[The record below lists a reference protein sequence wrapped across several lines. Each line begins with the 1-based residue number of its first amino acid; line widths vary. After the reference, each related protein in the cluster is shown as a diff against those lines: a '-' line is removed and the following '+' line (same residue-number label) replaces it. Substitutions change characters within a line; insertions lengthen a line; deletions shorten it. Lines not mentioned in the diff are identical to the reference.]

1 MMGLRTE
8 GGSAA
13 IIWFLRPVAWCV
25 SSSPTTGQQTAC
37 QHWHQGMP
45 HKTTMYLP
53 DELKATVEGEA
64 RRRGV
69 SEAEVTRQAIAG
81 AVARPRPRFGI
92 IDGEPM
98 AERVEELLAGFGER

>member
-1 MMGLRTE
+1 ME

-13 IIWFLRPVAWCV
+13 IIWFLRPVAGCV
-25 SSSPTTGQQTAC
+25 SSSPRLGSRPHASTGTIY
-37 QHWHQGMP
+37 GIP
-45 HKTTMYLP
+45 HKTTIYLP
-53 DELKATVEGEA
+53 DELKAAVEGEA

-69 SEAEVTRQAIAG
+69 SEAEVMRQAIAG

-92 IDGEPM
+92 VDGEPM

>member
-1 MMGLRTE
+1 
-8 GGSAA
+8 
-13 IIWFLRPVAWCV
+13 
-25 SSSPTTGQQTAC
+25 
-37 QHWHQGMP
+37 MP
-45 HKTTMYLP
+45 HKTTIYLP
-53 DELKATVEGEA
+53 DELKAAVEGEA

-69 SEAEVTRQAIAG
+69 SEAEVMRQAIAG